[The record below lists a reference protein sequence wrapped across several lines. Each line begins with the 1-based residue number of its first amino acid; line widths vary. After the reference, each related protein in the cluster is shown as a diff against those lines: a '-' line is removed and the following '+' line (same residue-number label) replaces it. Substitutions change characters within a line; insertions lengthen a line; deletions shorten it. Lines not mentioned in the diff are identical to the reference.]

1 MRGDRVTRGFYR
13 LLLSSLALKG
23 GFIFMTKEAAYQSKL
38 VKRIKDR
45 FPGSIVMKTDPTQR
59 QGMPD
64 LLILHEDKWAS
75 LEVKRSEKA
84 PRRPNQ
90 EYYVDKL
97 NKMSFSSFIFP
108 ENEEEVL
115 NAMERSFE
123 S

>member
-1 MRGDRVTRGFYR
+1 MTR
-13 LLLSSLALKG
+13 
-23 GFIFMTKEAAYQSKL
+23 EAVYQSKL

-45 FPGSIVMKTDPTQR
+45 FPGSIVMKTDPNQR

-64 LLILHEDKWAS
+64 LLVLHKNKWAS
-75 LEVKRSEKA
+75 LEVKKSKDA
-84 PRRPNQ
+84 KKRPNQ
-90 EYYVDKL
+90 EYYVEKL
-97 NKMSFSSFIFP
+97 NDMSFASFICP

>member
-1 MRGDRVTRGFYR
+1 
-13 LLLSSLALKG
+13 
-23 GFIFMTKEAAYQSKL
+23 MTKEAAYQSKL

-115 NAMERSFE
+115 NAMERSFK

>member
-1 MRGDRVTRGFYR
+1 
-13 LLLSSLALKG
+13 
-23 GFIFMTKEAAYQSKL
+23 MTKEAAYQSKL

-64 LLILHEDKWAS
+64 LLILHDDKWAS

-97 NKMSFSSFIFP
+97 NEMSFSSFIFP

>member
-1 MRGDRVTRGFYR
+1 
-13 LLLSSLALKG
+13 
-23 GFIFMTKEAAYQSKL
+23 MTKEAAYQSKL

-75 LEVKRSEKA
+75 LEVKQSETAKK
-84 PRRPNQ
+84 RPNQ
-90 EYYVDKL
+90 EYYVKKL
-97 NKMSFSSFIFP
+97 NDMSFASFIFP

-115 NAMERSFE
+115 NAMERSFK

>member
-59 QGMPD
+59 QGIPD

>member
-1 MRGDRVTRGFYR
+1 
-13 LLLSSLALKG
+13 
-23 GFIFMTKEAAYQSKL
+23 MTKEAAYQSRL

-75 LEVKRSEKA
+75 LEVKQSETAKK
-84 PRRPNQ
+84 RPNQ
-90 EYYVDKL
+90 EYYVKKL
-97 NKMSFSSFIFP
+97 NDMSFASFIFP

-115 NAMERSFE
+115 NAMERSFK

>member
-1 MRGDRVTRGFYR
+1 
-13 LLLSSLALKG
+13 
-23 GFIFMTKEAAYQSKL
+23 MTKEAAYQSKL

-64 LLILHEDKWAS
+64 LLILHDNRWAS
-75 LEVKRSEKA
+75 LEVKQSATAKK
-84 PRRPNQ
+84 RPNQ
-90 EYYVDKL
+90 EYYVKKL
-97 NKMSFSSFIFP
+97 NDMSFASFIFP

-115 NAMERSFE
+115 NAMERSFK

>member
-1 MRGDRVTRGFYR
+1 
-13 LLLSSLALKG
+13 
-23 GFIFMTKEAAYQSKL
+23 MTKEAAYQSKL

>member
-1 MRGDRVTRGFYR
+1 
-13 LLLSSLALKG
+13 
-23 GFIFMTKEAAYQSKL
+23 MTKEAAYQSKL

-59 QGMPD
+59 QGIPD

>member
-1 MRGDRVTRGFYR
+1 
-13 LLLSSLALKG
+13 
-23 GFIFMTKEAAYQSKL
+23 MTKEAAYQSKL

-64 LLILHEDKWAS
+64 LLILHDDKWAS
-75 LEVKRSEKA
+75 LEVNRSEKA

-97 NKMSFSSFIFP
+97 NEMSFSSFIFP